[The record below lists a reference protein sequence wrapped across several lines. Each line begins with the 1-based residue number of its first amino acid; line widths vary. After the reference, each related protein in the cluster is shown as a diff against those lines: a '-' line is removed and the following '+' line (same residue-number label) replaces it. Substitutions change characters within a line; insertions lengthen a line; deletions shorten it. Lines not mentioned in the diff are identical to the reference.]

1 MNANEKILT
10 LIGEENRGA
19 VPQEYLTDVRAVEA
33 GGGGDCFF
41 YSIHDALVN
50 RKLKDRVDAR
60 FGTAGTKEQFVTLFR
75 AVVANNAGE
84 DLSILYQETC
94 ISKIG
99 QYSDINEFRSFLQT
113 SENPYWLNTL
123 LIDTF
128 RNYDSRR
135 DGCLV
140 NEPASPEVL
149 KFIRQGKA
157 GITRR
162 TNFVG
167 QLEVA
172 ITQRLLQ
179 EVGVYL
185 DIKASK
191 FSQLLNIENRITLYN
206 IGAGHYQYFRPV
218 ASSRASSIDDTFTV
232 VSERRPLRGTL
243 PTPTIPSTVTVAPT
257 LVVPKPV
264 VPKPNVRKPVVTK
277 PNVQKPVVP
286 KPNVP
291 KLVVPKPVVP
301 TPNAQKPVVPKPNVQ
316 KPVVPKPN
324 VQKPVVPTP
333 NAQKPVVPTPNAQ
346 KPVVPTLVVPKTN
359 GPNPNVP
366 KLNMPK
372 SNASKSVSRSHSMN
386 RTQKITRQAR
396 RVQAA
401 YRYVLDEVAMMEDFL
416 KKSRAPE

>member
-10 LIGEENRGA
+10 LIGEENRGG
-19 VPQEYLTDVRAVEA
+19 VPPEHLTDVRAVEA

-50 RKLKDRVDAR
+50 RKLKGRVDAR

-75 AVVANNAGE
+75 AVVANNADE
-84 DLSILYQETC
+84 DLATLYQETC
-94 ISKIG
+94 ISKIS
-99 QYSDINEFRSFLQT
+99 QYNDINEFRSFLQT
-113 SENPYWLNTL
+113 SENPSWLNTL

-135 DGCLV
+135 DGCLL

-162 TNFVG
+162 TNYVG

-218 ASSRASSIDDTFTV
+218 ASSRAASIDDTFTV

-243 PTPTIPSTVTVAPT
+243 PTPTILSTVTVAP
-257 LVVPKPV
+257 KPV
-264 VPKPNVRKPVVTK
+264 VPKI
-277 PNVQKPVVP
+277 
-286 KPNVP
+286 NVP
-291 KLVVPKPVVP
+291 
-301 TPNAQKPVVPKPNVQ
+301 KPVVPKPNVQ

-324 VQKPVVPTP
+324 VQKPVVPTLVVPKP
-333 NAQKPVVPTPNAQ
+333 NVQKPVIPTLLAPKPVVPTPVVPT
-346 KPVVPTLVVPKTN
+346 PVVPTPVVPK
-359 GPNPNVP
+359 PNV
-366 KLNMPK
+366 PK
-372 SNASKSVSRSHSMN
+372 SNASKSISRSHSMN

>member
-10 LIGEENRGA
+10 LIGEENRGG
-19 VPQEYLTDVRAVEA
+19 VPPEHLTDVRAVEA

-50 RKLKDRVDAR
+50 RKLKGRVDAR

-75 AVVANNAGE
+75 AVVANNADE
-84 DLSILYQETC
+84 DLSTLYQETC
-94 ISKIG
+94 NNKIG
-99 QYSDINEFRSFLQT
+99 QYNDINEFRSFLQI

-128 RNYDSRR
+128 RNYDSRQV
-135 DGCLV
+135 GCLL

-149 KFIRQGKA
+149 KFIRRGKA
-157 GITRR
+157 AITTR
-162 TNFVG
+162 TNYVG

-218 ASSRASSIDDTFTV
+218 ASSRAASIDDTFTV

-243 PTPTIPSTVTVAPT
+243 PTPTILSTVTVAPKP
-257 LVVPKPV
+257 VVPKINVPKPV
-264 VPKPNVRKPVVTK
+264 VP
-277 PNVQKPVVP
+277 
-286 KPNVP
+286 
-291 KLVVPKPVVP
+291 
-301 TPNAQKPVVPKPNVQ
+301 

-324 VQKPVVPTP
+324 VQKPVVPTLVVP
-333 NAQKPVVPTPNAQ
+333 KPVVPTPVVPT
-346 KPVVPTLVVPKTN
+346 PVVPK
-359 GPNPNVP
+359 PNVP

-372 SNASKSVSRSHSMN
+372 SNASKSISRSHSMN

>member
-10 LIGEENRGA
+10 LIGEENRGG
-19 VPQEYLTDVRAVEA
+19 VPPEHLTDVRAVEA

-243 PTPTIPSTVTVAPT
+243 PTPTIPSTVTVAPKP
-257 LVVPKPV
+257 VVPKPV
-264 VPKPNVRKPVVTK
+264 VPKPVVPKINVPKPVVPKPVVQK
-277 PNVQKPVVP
+277 PNVQKP
-286 KPNVP
+286 NV
-291 KLVVPKPVVP
+291 
-301 TPNAQKPVVPKPNVQ
+301 QKPNVQ
-316 KPVVPKPN
+316 KPN
-324 VQKPVVPTP
+324 VPTP
-333 NAQKPVVPTPNAQ
+333 NVQ